1 MMAGG
6 VMANPRFWENPPNAP
21 GLLAHLLAP
30 AAWVYQRLQAKRLT
44 RVNPRK
50 LGVPVICITE
60 AGFGGAGKTPAVIA
74 LASHLKAQGFQ
85 PHVIASPMLSGLT
98 GPIKVDER
106 RHTPDQVGD
115 EALLIAAFCDC
126 WQGPDRHETA
136 IAAISAGADI
146 LLLDGE
152 TGGPAIA
159 HDLTLL
165 AVDAVAGFGNGRVF
179 PAGGLRLPP
188 ATALDRSDAVIL
200 IGGKQARARF
210 LETWP
215 IANTKPIFAAKL
227 APLETGMTW
236 AGGKFLAFTNMRR
249 PEKFFATLRGLGAD
263 VIQTEILDPAEPLT
277 SRLLGRLEA
286 DAFFKGAQMVT
297 TERDATRLPDAF
309 KLRVV
314 TLPVRLQFQDFQQ
327 VDALLKSAGI
337 NPPRNVSK
345 P

>member
-1 MMAGG
+1 MSRG
-6 VMANPRFWENPPNAP
+6 VMASPRFWEDPPHAP
-21 GLLAHLLAP
+21 GLMAHLLAP
-30 AAWVYQRLQAKRLT
+30 AAWICQRLQAKRLA

-50 LGVPVICITE
+50 LGVPVICVTE

-74 LASHLKAQGFQ
+74 LASHLKARGFQ
-85 PHVIASPMLSGLT
+85 THVIASPILSGPAV
-98 GPIKVDER
+98 PIKVDER

-126 WQGPDRHETA
+126 WQGSDRYETA

-152 TGGPAIA
+152 VHALAIA

-188 ATALDRSDAVIL
+188 ASALDRSDAVIL

-215 IANTKPIFAAKL
+215 IASAKPVFAAKL

-236 AGGKFLAFTNMRR
+236 AGGKFLAFANMRR

-263 VIQTEILDPAEPLT
+263 VIQTEILDPIEPLT
-277 SRLLGRLEA
+277 GRLLGRLEV

-314 TLPVRLQFQDFQQ
+314 TLPVRLQFQDLQQ
-327 VDALLKSAGI
+327 VNALLESAAI
-337 NPPRNVSK
+337 NPPKGVSK